1 MIRRDYSHSSDEMRI
16 RDFLSLFFW
25 LRGISEQ
32 EEETHTKE
40 PKKKKKKKKT
50 RGQRNLNRYMQ
61 IGSSSSSSSSF
72 FCGWGTKGRKEGT
85 FVCVHCAMMMMA
97 VMVAAIHGRIGRK
110 MTTMMSQE
118 ETKKKGKKL
127 GYDNQRLR

>member
-40 PKKKKKKKKT
+40 PKKKTKKKKKT

-61 IGSSSSSSSSF
+61 IGSSSSSF
-72 FCGWGTKGRKEGT
+72 FCGWGTKGRKEGRN
-85 FVCVHCAMMMMA
+85 FCVCALCNDDDGGDGGSHT
-97 VMVAAIHGRIGRK
+97 RK
-110 MTTMMSQE
+110 
-118 ETKKKGKKL
+118 
-127 GYDNQRLR
+127 DR